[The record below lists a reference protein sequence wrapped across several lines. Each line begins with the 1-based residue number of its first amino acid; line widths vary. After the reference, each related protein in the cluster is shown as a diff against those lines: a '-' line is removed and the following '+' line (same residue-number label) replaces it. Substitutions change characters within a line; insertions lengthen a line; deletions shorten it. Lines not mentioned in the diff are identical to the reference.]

1 MQRRSCR
8 LLAARPI
15 ACLDGSQIP
24 DGMVIVL
31 RLTAP
36 KNGMMLLSVPLAKG
50 DGSQVCSGLAAG
62 GRWIRTLGPPSE
74 GQRFSRLLFPNIH
87 APPPPSKT
95 LAGPS
100 SSCFFQFL

>member
-1 MQRRSCR
+1 MLGRD
-8 LLAARPI
+8 LLAVSFLRWMPQQL
-15 ACLDGSQIP
+15 LDLRYEPLGGSQIP

-62 GRWIRTLGPPSE
+62 GRRIRTLGPAL
-74 GQRFSRLLFPNIH
+74 R
-87 APPPPSKT
+87 
-95 LAGPS
+95 
-100 SSCFFQFL
+100 